1 VTGYLRIDGDEHA
14 LVHARLVWHAATSG
28 GRPGIVFQVHAQGA
42 RTLLHLAAWAPGER
56 IEDLSNQ
63 AVALKSPGPD
73 AAVDGRFLAAGT
85 VRFGRVRADRAVI
98 SLDAEAEDLDPGSR
112 VRAALESDLRCVVEP
127 AARRNHCL
135 GCGRPLEDF
144 AETRDEFVG
153 GYRVRERVLPVLCP
167 DCEGKVER
175 PRNCPTCGLVYEASS
190 VHVLADEDGTTG
202 YTATCPAGHTH
213 SGALP
218 TPAA

>member
-1 VTGYLRIDGDEHA
+1 
-14 LVHARLVWHAATSG
+14 
-28 GRPGIVFQVHAQGA
+28 
-42 RTLLHLAAWAPGER
+42 
-56 IEDLSNQ
+56 
-63 AVALKSPGPD
+63 
-73 AAVDGRFLAAGT
+73 
-85 VRFGRVRADRAVI
+85 
-98 SLDAEAEDLDPGSR
+98 
-112 VRAALESDLRCVVEP
+112 
-127 AARRNHCL
+127 
-135 GCGRPLEDF
+135 
-144 AETRDEFVG
+144 
-153 GYRVRERVLPVLCP
+153 VLCP